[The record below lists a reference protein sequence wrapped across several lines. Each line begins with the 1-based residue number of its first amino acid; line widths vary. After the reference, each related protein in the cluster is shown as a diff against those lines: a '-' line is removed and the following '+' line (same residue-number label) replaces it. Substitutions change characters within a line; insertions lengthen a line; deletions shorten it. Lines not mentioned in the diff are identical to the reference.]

1 LKNKQKWIA
10 ALAAAVLAGATAV
23 YYARWRN
30 PSPGAASSHGRY
42 GATQPVAVRVATAR
56 AGSIDVTVD
65 ALGTVTARNT
75 AVVHARVDGLLQK
88 INFTEGHEVKAGE
101 TLAEIDPRPLEAA
114 LAQARGQLER
124 DRALLESAK
133 IDLRRYQSPQV
144 QQFIPQQQIDAQS
157 SLVHQYEGAVQA
169 DLGNVANAELQRN
182 FTHITA
188 PITGRAGLRQVDV
201 GNVVHAA
208 DANGIVV
215 LTETQPI
222 YVVFALPVTRA
233 AELIRRWSSNSPLK
247 VEAYGADGNDLLAT
261 GRLDSADN
269 QVDLATSTVKFKAI
283 FANTDGG
290 LFPNQFVNA
299 RVTLYTLDNQ
309 VLVPRIAVQHG
320 TPGTFVYVVGGDET
334 VAMRK
339 VAVGAGSGDTVAIS
353 SGLKPGERIV
363 TEGTDKLRDGARIQ
377 SATDVPPPP
386 SGHGKGD
393 WPGGRRSGHSAH
405 P

>member
-1 LKNKQKWIA
+1 MNDRHKWVIA
-10 ALAAAVLAGATAV
+10 VVLAVLAGATAT

-30 PSPGAASSHGRY
+30 PPGSATPHGRN
-42 GATQPVAVRVATAR
+42 GPNQPVAVRVATAQ
-56 AGSIDVTVD
+56 AGSIDVTLD

-101 TLAEIDPRPLEAA
+101 TLAEIDPRPMEAA

-124 DRALLESAK
+124 DRALLESAR
-133 IDLRRYQSPQV
+133 IDLKRYQSPQV
-144 QQFIPQQQIDAQS
+144 QQFIPQQQVDAQA
-157 SLVHQYEGAVQA
+157 SLVHQYEGAVQS

-201 GNVVHAA
+201 GNMVHAA

-215 LTETQPI
+215 LTETRPI
-222 YVVFALPVTRA
+222 YVVFAVPVNRA
-233 AELIRRWSSNSPLK
+233 AELTQRWRSNSPLK
-247 VEAYGADGNDLLAT
+247 VQAYGADGSNLLAT

-283 FANTDGG
+283 FANTDGV

-299 RVTLYTLDNQ
+299 RVTLNTLDSQ

-320 TPGTFVYVVGGDET
+320 TPGTFVYVVGQDST
-334 VAMRK
+334 VTMRK
-339 VAVGAGSGDTVAIS
+339 VVAGASSGDTVAIT
-353 SGLKPGERIV
+353 SGLAAGERIV

-377 SATDVPPPP
+377 PATDAPPP
-386 SGHGKGD
+386 SSAHHQGA
-393 WPGGRRSGHSAH
+393 WPGGRRPAHSAH
-405 P
+405 Q